1 MSSFTSAPTVVLH
14 LGAHKTA
21 TTHLQHS
28 LIAHRIDLWQ
38 RGIRTMMPPHL
49 RGGGQSLEA
58 LFDLPINRT
67 VTGHAPNPAEV
78 RAKLIGQAKRFVV
91 SEENLLGV
99 LQTREGRIRLPLY
112 PRARQRLAML
122 IPVLSPDQGVDLC
135 FAIRDPAGF
144 LNSAYGQVMMGGHVV
159 APDEFKAQQPLG
171 DVDWVDVVRRLRAT
185 PGVNRLT
192 VWRYEDYIP
201 LFPQISERLL
211 GDCGIPIAPLPDAV
225 HGGLSCAAV
234 ANVLAAGPDG
244 DLNPVAAR
252 QAWPVGPGNPPY
264 NAFAAEEVALSRAF
278 YAAQVDEIA
287 AMDGVDLLRE

>member
-99 LQTREGRIRLPLY
+99 LQTRG
-112 PRARQRLAML
+112 
-122 IPVLSPDQGVDLC
+122 
-135 FAIRDPAGF
+135 
-144 LNSAYGQVMMGGHVV
+144 
-159 APDEFKAQQPLG
+159 
-171 DVDWVDVVRRLRAT
+171 
-185 PGVNRLT
+185 
-192 VWRYEDYIP
+192 
-201 LFPQISERLL
+201 
-211 GDCGIPIAPLPDAV
+211 
-225 HGGLSCAAV
+225 
-234 ANVLAAGPDG
+234 
-244 DLNPVAAR
+244 
-252 QAWPVGPGNPPY
+252 
-264 NAFAAEEVALSRAF
+264 
-278 YAAQVDEIA
+278 
-287 AMDGVDLLRE
+287 